1 MLRVHERCRCA
12 PSHAF
17 DATRAKDAITND
29 LLILN
34 RAHRAPNLPR
44 QLFTD
49 NAPFPYTASPQC
61 KHRNQQEWQEDREL
75 GQATA
80 HEAVQEPAIGGRLIL
95 AWELTRHRSRECDDQ
110 WQSVV

>member
-12 PSHAF
+12 TSHAF

-29 LLILN
+29 LLILS
-34 RAHRAPNLPR
+34 RAYRAPDLPR

-49 NAPFPYTASPQC
+49 NAPFPYTTSPKC
-61 KHRNQQEWQEDREL
+61 KHRDQQKWQEDHEL
-75 GQATA
+75 RQATA
-80 HEAVQEPAIGGRLIL
+80 DEAVQEPDIGGRLIL
-95 AWELTRHRSRECDDQ
+95 AWELSRRRSRECEDQ